1 MKRLAPLLVGLSL
14 LVASA
19 AEAEAQAGAAS
30 GAKPASGTK
39 PAPAKP
45 AATLVP
51 PVHRPAVET
60 IARSLARALPELPP
74 TTAVVAAP
82 LESDASAPRG
92 QALAELVASR
102 VAGERR
108 LGVLPGTHGLVQA
121 LARARGASHVL
132 LVVPSIASGRLR
144 VSASLHPVPST
155 VWARIRQPLPG
166 AVAHAFAEAPVDAEV
181 RAHLEPIPMTA
192 FDMQRGR
199 AFESG
204 VLALACDDFDRDG
217 APEILSVSRHRVTI
231 SRIQGGRVVPLR
243 ARAWSELS
251 PVHASPH
258 REPIGAALALALPA
272 SDPLAE
278 RELVVSL
285 TDRAL
290 ALRLDARLEP
300 RERFPAFALATAGS
314 YACAR
319 LPAISLTGPL
329 EPCAPG
335 DPAPARASVGG
346 RYDAFASATLVEPSG
361 RAFEVWAGREDGAL
375 EIFDDAGKRARVPGV
390 GAQLALGDL
399 DQDGRPELL
408 RSLDVD
414 RAADDA
420 VVVATWDRDGRPPRE
435 TARLPVAAGVHALA
449 VCPPDGPGRAAFVVA
464 TPAELLVVR

>member
-1 MKRLAPLLVGLSL
+1 MKRPALLLVGATSL
-14 LVASA
+14 WASA
-19 AEAEAQAGAAS
+19 AGAEPQAEATSA
-30 GAKPASGTK
+30 AKPASAAR
-39 PAPAKP
+39 PAPAQP
-45 AATLVP
+45 AATP
-51 PVHRPAVET
+51 PAHRPAIET
-60 IARSLARALPELPP
+60 IARSLARTLPELPP
-74 TTAVVAAP
+74 SALVVAAP

-108 LGVLPGTHGLVQA
+108 LGVVTGTHGLVQA

-132 LVVPSIASGRLR
+132 LVAPSIAGGRLR
-144 VSASLHPVPST
+144 ASASLHPVPST

-166 AVAHAFAEAPVDAEV
+166 AVAHAFAEAPIDAEV
-181 RAHLEPIPMTA
+181 RAHLEPIPITA
-192 FDMQRGR
+192 FDTHRGR

-231 SRIQGGRVVPLR
+231 SRIQGGRVVPVR

-258 REPIGAALALALPA
+258 REPIGSAVALALPA
-272 SDPLAE
+272 ADPLAE

-300 RERFPAFALATAGS
+300 RESFPAFALAASGS

-319 LPAISLTGPL
+319 LPAISITGPL
-329 EPCAPG
+329 EPCAVG
-335 DPAPARASVGG
+335 DPPPGRASVGG
-346 RYDAFASATLVEPSG
+346 RYDALASAALVEPTG
-361 RAFEVWAGREDGAL
+361 KAFEVWAGREDGAL
-375 EIFDDAGKRARVPGV
+375 EIFDDTGKRARLPGV

-414 RAADDA
+414 RPGDDA

-435 TARLPVAAGVHALA
+435 TARFPVAAGVHALA